1 MDRIESLKIF
11 VRLVESRSFT
21 RTAGL
26 LRLPRSTV
34 STALSDLEQ
43 RVGTRLLNR
52 TTRRMSPTP
61 DGVAFYERCL
71 RLLADYE
78 ETESLFR
85 QSSALPGG
93 KVRINVPGRLG
104 RLVIAPALP
113 DFLDRYPDIEIDM
126 GVTDRTVDLVQEGI
140 DCAIRVGPLV
150 DSSLI
155 ARKIGDLVL
164 LNCASPAYLERH
176 GTPGSLGDLAS
187 HFAVGYASP
196 ATGRIEEWEYVE
208 DNQVRSM
215 AVRARVTV
223 NSAEAYIACCLAG
236 LGLIQI
242 PAYDVQ
248 DHIAAGE
255 LADILRGWRA
265 APMPVTLL
273 YPHRQHVS
281 RRLQVFV
288 DWATKLLQR
297 RLLEQPIA

>member
-21 RTAGL
+21 RAADL

-34 STALSDLEQ
+34 STALADLEQ

-52 TTRRMSPTP
+52 TTRRMSLTE
-61 DGVAFYERCL
+61 DGGAFYERCL

-78 ETESLFR
+78 ETEGLFR
-85 QSSALPGG
+85 QSSALPRG
-93 KVRINVPGRLG
+93 KVRIDVPGRLG

-113 DFLDRYPDIEIDM
+113 DFLARYPDIEIDM
-126 GVTDRTVDLVQEGI
+126 GVTDRTADLVQEGI
-140 DCAIRVGPLV
+140 DCAIRVGPLS
-150 DSSLI
+150 DSSLV

-164 LNCASPAYLERH
+164 INCASPTYLQRH
-176 GTPGSLGDLAS
+176 GTPRAIADLSS
-187 HFAVGYASP
+187 HFAVNYASP
-196 ATGRIEEWEYVE
+196 ASGRIAEWEYVE
-208 DNQVRSM
+208 GKEVRTMGLRS
-215 AVRARVTV
+215 RVTV
-223 NSAEAYIACCLAG
+223 NNAEAYIACCLAG

-248 DHIAAGE
+248 NHIEAGE
-255 LADILRGWRA
+255 LVDVLGDWRA

-281 RRLQVFV
+281 RRLQVFT
-288 DWATKLLQR
+288 DWVTS
-297 RLLEQPIA
+297 LLEIHLAKEE